1 MERKGRGPGKAPKRE
16 EIKTTID
23 PAIHAAIKAYLAEH
37 DGKDGMKRQTLA
49 MVLDMALLLFLS
61 VEPKG
66 E

>member
-1 MERKGRGPGKAPKRE
+1 
-16 EIKTTID
+16 
-23 PAIHAAIKAYLAEH
+23 
-37 DGKDGMKRQTLA
+37 MKRQTLA